1 MKITKSQL
9 RRIIKEEAARLIA
22 EEEDQNK
29 DGENDFSDVK
39 IARMKASGMSDEEI
53 KKKHPELF
61 EADGKHPKEYS
72 PKEKSIRGMTR
83 GEAFDKTQ
91 EDLAS
96 GDPEREARAWRRREA
111 MEKKAN
117 EGRSY
122 AAESYIRGLVS
133 TLLREELSKTTED
146 KIRKIAKERG
156 MTFGSMKKEFK
167 KGLAAWGTSGSKT
180 GVSQHAWAFARIKK
194 ANPSDDWSVVKKS
207 KAQD

>member
-1 MKITKSQL
+1 
-9 RRIIKEEAARLIA
+9 
-22 EEEDQNK
+22 
-29 DGENDFSDVK
+29 
-39 IARMKASGMSDEEI
+39 MKASGMSDEEI

>member
-1 MKITKSQL
+1 
-9 RRIIKEEAARLIA
+9 
-22 EEEDQNK
+22 
-29 DGENDFSDVK
+29 
-39 IARMKASGMSDEEI
+39 MSDEEI

-96 GDPEREARAWRRREA
+96 GDPEREARAWRRRAA
-111 MEKKAN
+111 MEDYAN
-117 EGRSY
+117 ENAIRMP
-122 AAESYIRGLVS
+122 ESHIR
-133 TLLREELSKTTED
+133 TLIHSVLKEELSKSVES

-156 MTFGSMKKEFK
+156 MTFGSMKAEYK
-167 KGLAAWGTSGSKT
+167 KGLAAWGTSGAKS
-180 GVSQHAWAFARIKK
+180 GASQHAWATARIKK

-207 KAQD
+207 KARD